1 MNDTETTDVC
11 DITHLCCQQYFT
23 AIESIM
29 AKGNKNSNQ
38 NKSAAPAPAEK
49 KAAPKTQEVVAVP
62 GFFGHV
68 VAPGQTLQWANE
80 VEEFVLQLNSAALDA
95 KAVTGRST
103 LYVLAKESK
112 IALCTL
118 STEGKEQWS
127 LNQTFTP
134 LDGEIAFVV
143 EGANAIHLTG
153 FIEVQDDE
161 DDDDEH
167 DYDGYC
173 ESHDGEHPDDDG
185 SDSMDDD
192 EEMMVFGDQ
201 SDSDDE
207 EEDEEED
214 SEGRFEVIE
223 ERVHGDARAKK
234 EAKKEASPATT
245 KAAAKKGAAP
255 APAKKEAAKKGAS
268 PAPAKKEAAA
278 APAKETPSKNDK
290 KVAEKIA
297 ELTAASNAN
306 KKRPAPSESQ
316 DVPKK
321 AKNSRLYKGVTIEE
335 HAVGKG
341 QVVQKGR
348 KVSIL
353 YKGRLENGKQFDAN
367 QNRKK
372 PFSFRHGIGD
382 VIKGMDIGIEG
393 MRSGGKR
400 TILIPSKLG
409 IYNGS
414 REDER
419 VQIVALALL
428 LPQEQRALVADVELL
443 DLASGAL
450 EQHVMQ
456 ETTACGATS
465 RRALGLRGYAAWASV
480 RGVQWLARWLP
491 ERELLRGA
499 TVLGYFF
506 YYVVQY
512 RWEVVETRLA
522 TALPHVDAAERRRI
536 ARNAYVNLGL
546 SLLWFLRLPPSSV
559 SGRRHAID
567 ELIDVEGSESLFEG
581 NAIVTTGHVGTAMA
595 HVGIPSVGVLEPT
608 MRAVD
613 RLSASAS
620 TDGECVG
627 QRHAAWQPATPCSSV
642 NTASS
647 PSQQIVGI
655 VADQRAKDPN
665 TRVGVRF
672 LGQRTYFPSGAARLH
687 LHAPNATLLF
697 ATLLHNHDFYRSPAS
712 AASTKPFRLHVRQV
726 RSSQFMTGKALNPV
740 LLITISILAIAIS
753 QISYPRLESDES
765 PQTVVDQVTQMYADL
780 LQEVVL
786 QHPEQYLWMH
796 DLWKE

>member
-450 EQHVMQ
+450 EQHALQ
-456 ETTACGATS
+456 EMTACGATS
-465 RRALGLRGYAAWASV
+465 QRALGLRGYAAWASV
-480 RGVQWLARWLP
+480 RGVQWVARWLP

-512 RWEVVETRLA
+512 RREVVETRLA

-581 NAIVTTGHVGTAMA
+581 NAIVTTGHVGMWELLPLAFSSPQYEQWIVYRPL
-595 HVGIPSVGVLEPT
+595 HQPT
-608 MRAVD
+608 VNALVNDMRHGD
-613 RLSASAS
+613 
-620 TDGECVG
+620 
-627 QRHAAWQPATPCSSV
+627 QRHLVPTP
-642 NTASS
+642 SS

-687 LHAPNATLLF
+687 LHAPNAMLLF

-712 AASTKPFRLHVRQV
+712 AASAKPFRLHVRQV

-740 LLITISILAIAIS
+740 LLITISILAIVIL

-765 PQTVVDQVTQMYADL
+765 PQTVVDRVTQMYADL